1 MYIYIEYIYIHIYIY
16 IHLYASTSGL
26 VAADVVI
33 ASSKSVR
40 CCFSAGKSVTN
51 ALMSVRV
58 RSRVR
63 AVRMCRTCQRVDI
76 T

>member
-1 MYIYIEYIYIHIYIY
+1 MCIVSLYVY

-26 VAADVVI
+26 VEAEVVI

-40 CCFSAGKSVTN
+40 CCFNAGKSVTN

-63 AVRMCRTCQRVDI
+63 AVRMCRTCQRVNLI
-76 T
+76 FQFRV